1 MMRILFFSGIDG
13 SGKTTHTRLLAFYLL
28 KKGVRVRLVWM
39 RWFAFFSYPLLAL
52 CRLLGLTKRLPN
64 TPIPVREY
72 WRYRSIAV
80 TWLHLHLLDY
90 LLYFVSK
97 LAFSRG
103 VIVADRFAL
112 DVFVDV
118 AYDTHI
124 NPLKHIFGRFFLL
137 FIYRLLRR
145 GVVRGVV
152 MTVDVEIV
160 FRRRSD
166 IPSRSYVTFRIPV
179 YLSLAR
185 FLGLSVIDG
194 REDLAKNFRR
204 VVEALGV

>member
-1 MMRILFFSGIDG
+1 MLKLFFISGVDG
-13 SGKTTHTRLLAFYLL
+13 SGKTTHARLTVLSLL
-28 KKGVRVRLVWM
+28 RRGVRVRLVWM

-52 CRLLGLTKRLPN
+52 CRLLGLTKHLPS
-64 TPIPVREY
+64 TSIPVREY
-72 WRYRSIAV
+72 WRYKSIAA

-90 LLYFVSK
+90 LLYLVSK

-118 AYDTHI
+118 AYDTRI

-137 FIYRLLRR
+137 FIYRLMRR
-145 GVVRGVV
+145 GVVRGVI
-152 MTVDVEIV
+152 MTVDAEIV

-166 IPSRSYVTFRIPV
+166 IPSRSYITFRIPV

-185 FLGLSVIDG
+185 FLELPVIDG

-204 VVEALGV
+204 VVRALGV